1 MKKCVCFLLLL
12 LMLLLSGC
20 SGVEQFRNDLYVVT
34 KKGDT
39 CYLKVHSD
47 VYASMFEDETWKRVD
62 SPTYASVAEM
72 KQGIQDGN
80 ITVPQLEDIYRDM
93 YRINRLRNGSI
104 PIVDINNLHDACL
117 PSSISD
123 KKVFWFGLAYRFE
136 FQEGAVSGGISS
148 LGTKDYKER
157 KEWYSASGCFENYGY
172 TSQDYLIVSES
183 FDPERNATTI
193 VWKRR
198 FGPEVYSEENKMVF
212 YTYSD
217 DSKTISYAEYYPNAR
232 DPLPEIIRFVW
243 NQGGYFF
250 EGSAKGFSEMPSYE
264 WLTSF
269 GMVPYAETEAEQGS
283 TQ

>member
-12 LMLLLSGC
+12 LMLPLSGC

-80 ITVPQLEDIYRDM
+80 ITVPQLKDIYRAM
-93 YRINRLRNGSI
+93 YRINRLRNGSV
-104 PIVDINNLHDACL
+104 PIVDINNLYDACL

-123 KKVFWFGLAYRFE
+123 KKVIWSGLGYRFE
-136 FQEGAVSGGISS
+136 FQEGTVKGSISVTDEKTYEERVGWYSVSGYF
-148 LGTKDYKER
+148 K
-157 KEWYSASGCFENYGY
+157 AHGY
-172 TSQDYLIVSES
+172 TSQDYSIISETY
-183 FDPERNATTI
+183 DPERNATII
-193 VWKRR
+193 VYQPMFSEMKLKR
-198 FGPEVYSEENKMVF
+198 VF
-212 YTYSD
+212 YSYSD
-217 DSKTISYAEYYPNAR
+217 DTKTIAYAEYYTDEN
-232 DPLPEIIRFVW
+232 DPLPESIHFVGE
-243 NQGGYFF
+243 QGDCYFD
-250 EGSAKGFSEMPSYE
+250 GGMSGFSEMPSYE

-269 GMVPYAETEAEQGS
+269 GMVPYTETE